1 MAASAA
7 VTLDPLA
14 ALAPPAAAFL
24 GYALSLLLTFV
35 WSLVA
40 PRLGFLDRPGARR
53 LHRQPVARGGGIG
66 IVAVSV
72 IALCWIAPLGH
83 ESQAVALGAIA
94 LAGAGLYD
102 DWRGAGVIPRLV
114 VQIGAALVL
123 SAAIFAD
130 GDGALPL
137 ATLVLAI
144 LLITAWVNVVNFM
157 DGANGMAG
165 QQGVFL
171 CAVAMVFAGMAG
183 EREWVLYALALGGSI
198 LGFLP
203 FNLPRARVF
212 LGDVGST
219 ALGFALA
226 LLGAGLIARGALTL
240 AEALLAAS
248 AFLIDAG
255 ATWIRRVI
263 RGRGWY
269 TAHREHLYQWLA
281 RSGYS
286 HLRVAA
292 IYASWNLLVV
302 APLLMAGRMLP
313 AWQPLWVLLGF
324 LLGLGLWC
332 RGRSH
337 ALARVRARAR

>member
-1 MAASAA
+1 MAANAV
-7 VTLDPLA
+7 VTLDPVA
-14 ALAPPAAAFL
+14 AFGPPAAAFF

-35 WSLVA
+35 WSLTA

-53 LHRQPVARGGGIG
+53 LHRQPVPRGGGIG

-83 ESQAVALGAIA
+83 ESLAVALAAIA

-102 DWRGAGVIPRLV
+102 DWRGAGVIPRLA
-114 VQIGAALVL
+114 VQVGAALIL
-123 SAAIFAD
+123 SAAVFAE
-130 GDGALPL
+130 GEGSLPL
-137 ATLVLAI
+137 PTVLLAI
-144 LLITAWVNVVNFM
+144 LLTTAWVNVVNFM

-171 CAVAMVFAGMAG
+171 AAVAMVLGGLAG
-183 EREWVLYALALGGSI
+183 EREWLLYALALGGSI

-226 LLGAGLIARGALTL
+226 LLGAGLIARGAMTL

-255 ATWIRRVI
+255 ATWMGRVI

-292 IYASWNLLVV
+292 IYASWNLMVV
-302 APLLMAGRMLP
+302 APLLVAGRMFP
-313 AWQPLWVLLGF
+313 AWQPLWVSLGF

-332 RGRSH
+332 LGRSH
-337 ALARVRARAR
+337 ALARVRARVR